1 MRRLPT
7 PRNSTK
13 RNPDRKTLGPKVAK
27 LAEFLG
33 APLLPWQRYSFD
45 IALELDD
52 YGRLFYD
59 EVFISVPR
67 QCGKTA
73 GAMRVNLHRTI
84 TCPDA
89 RLWYTAQTGA
99 AAREHWLQEL
109 GIPAEQKLGKIVQVK
124 RGAGDTRLVVPATM
138 AQSRPMP
145 PTAEYLHGKQ
155 SDEVFIDEA
164 WSLSEQ
170 EGSALLQAVLPT
182 FNTRVNIGLGTQ
194 LWYLSTK
201 GTADSTWYHNKLDQ
215 AIDEIGQSSR
225 KCVIDF
231 GIRED
236 VDPTDIPAVID
247 AHPGVQ
253 GGLIAENVV
262 YKAAESMSPGEFARA
277 FGNISTKAFNPIFK
291 PEDVE
296 NSTTETPFD
305 TESPI
310 HMGVAVAFDKSCSAI
325 VAAGYIGGT
334 PALEVITAR
343 PGTSWVAQILK
354 MIDEMSQP
362 EMFVIDNHGP
372 AAWIAEEVRDA
383 LGDKLRIAKAED
395 LIMGT
400 EALLTGIGGEE
411 QPVLLRSNPELSEEL
426 AAVRLRVLGDRG
438 RLISRTQSPIPIPRV
453 EAGILALRSLQ
464 ETKPPAPPTPQVW
477 SFL

>member
-7 PRNSTK
+7 PRNSSV

-33 APLLPWQRYSFD
+33 APLLPWQRYAFD
-45 IALELDD
+45 IALELDNN
-52 YGRLFYD
+52 GRLFYD

-109 GIPAEQKLGKIVQVK
+109 GILAEQKLGKIVQVK
-124 RGAGDTRLVVPATM
+124 RGAGDTRLVVPTTM

-145 PTAEYLHGKQ
+145 PTAAYLHGKQ
-155 SDEVFIDEA
+155 SDMVFIDEA
-164 WSLSEQ
+164 WALSEQ

-182 FNTRVNIGLGTQ
+182 FNTRVNLGLGTQ

-215 AIDEIGQSSR
+215 AIDEIAPTSR
-225 KCVIDF
+225 KCVVDF
-231 GIRED
+231 GIRDD
-236 VDPTDIPAVID
+236 VDPTDLPAVIA

-262 YKAAESMSPGEFARA
+262 YKAAESMSPAEFARA
-277 FGNISTKAFNPIFK
+277 FGNISTKAFNPVFK
-291 PEDVE
+291 SEDIE
-296 NSTTETPFD
+296 SHTTEVPFD
-305 TESPI
+305 DDSPI
-310 HMGVAVAFDKSCSAI
+310 HLGVAVAFDKSCAAI
-325 VAAGYIGGT
+325 VAAGYIGDT

-343 PGTSWVAQILK
+343 PGTSWVVQILK
-354 MIDEMSQP
+354 MVDEISHP
-362 EMFVIDNHGP
+362 EMIVIDDHGP
-372 AAWIAEEVRDA
+372 AAWIAEEIQNSMA
-383 LGDKLRIAKAED
+383 SKLRIAKAED

-400 EALLTGIGGEE
+400 EALLAGIAGDEK
-411 QPVLLRSNPELSEEL
+411 PVLLRANPELADEL
-426 AAVRLRVLGDRG
+426 SAVRLRVLGDRG
-438 RLISRTQSPIPIPRV
+438 RLISRTQSPVPIPRV

-464 ETKPPAPPTPQVW
+464 EAKPPEPPAPQIW